1 MYRALKWLLGPLIRL
16 VWRVDV
22 QGLERLP
29 RGAYVVAA
37 NHDSILDPFFVAV
50 ALPRQVRFVGKQEF
64 WRNPLLAPILRA
76 VGAIPIARGEGDFA
90 ALDAATSALEA
101 GSVVGVFPE
110 GTVLHGD
117 TRVWKRGAARLAL
130 AAGVPIVPVCLVET
144 GRAFRPVQ
152 RRVGFPVV
160 RVLIGEP
167 ILVAQAQPTPEAAT
181 ELIETVESSV
191 RRLRE
196 GL

>member
-1 MYRALKWLLGPLIRL
+1 MYRALKCVLGPLIRVL
-16 VWRVDV
+16 WRVDV

-29 RGAYVVAA
+29 RGGYVVAA

-64 WRNPLLAPILRA
+64 WRNPVLAPILRG
-76 VGAIPIARGEGDFA
+76 VGAIPIARGQGDVA
-90 ALDAATSALEA
+90 ALDAAAAALEQ
-101 GSVVGVFPE
+101 GDIVGLFPE

-117 TRVWKRGAARLAL
+117 ARVWKRGAARLAL
-130 AAGVPIVPVCLVET
+130 VAGVPIVPVCLVDT
-144 GRAFRPVQ
+144 ARAFRPVQ

-167 ILVAQAQPTPEAAT
+167 IAVEQAQPTPEAAT
-181 ELIETVESSV
+181 ELTDALESAV
-191 RRLRE
+191 RHLRDA
-196 GL
+196 L